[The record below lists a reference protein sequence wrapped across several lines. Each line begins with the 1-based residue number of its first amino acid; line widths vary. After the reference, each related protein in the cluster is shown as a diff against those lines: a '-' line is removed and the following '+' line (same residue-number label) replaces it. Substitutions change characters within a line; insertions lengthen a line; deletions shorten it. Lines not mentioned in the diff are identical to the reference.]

1 MEYAVN
7 LSYLPGVLLAGH
19 SGCPSGWSLTGRRLE
34 EAEIIVVYSGVLR
47 CIVDGNPLFLREGDA
62 CLVPPHL
69 PVDQYAEGGPCRFFY
84 IHVELNMQKADAAFK
99 QRIVSNY
106 VNRPSDMEP
115 GFFFLP
121 PLKPENT
128 VVCVGQKMQTGSYKN
143 EIFTL
148 FQRLLLERNRET
160 VHSTLL
166 IALEAAQILA
176 LLGQCWL
183 RQTVPPAETPTGRE
197 QNKLVQDA
205 LLYLHSH
212 FSAPLRVADLAE
224 QLKVSQQYLTRLFR
238 TETGLSPIKYLNH
251 LRIEKAKEYMRT
263 TQMNIS
269 EAASACGFDNIY
281 YFSRLFK
288 QLEGMPPSAYR
299 AWLNSKSNQ

>member
-1 MEYAVN
+1 MEYVVR
-7 LSYLPGVLLAGH
+7 LSRLPRVLLAGH
-19 SGCPSGWSLTGRRLE
+19 SVCPDGWSLTGRMLD

-47 CIVDGNPLFLREGDA
+47 CIIDGVPFFLREGDA

-69 PVDQYAEGGPCRFFY
+69 PVDQRADDGPCRFFY
-84 IHVELNMQKADAAFK
+84 IHVEVELDKADAELK

-106 VNRPSDMEP
+106 VNRPSDIEP

-121 PLKPENT
+121 PLKPEDT

-238 TETGLSPIKYLNH
+238 AETGLSPIKYLNR
-251 LRIEKAKEYMRT
+251 LRVEKAKEYMRT